1 MATRSADSIGNS
13 EVFRAKLP
21 AESHSAVHRFLI
33 ATLAW
38 WALAALLVSGSGLF
52 AQLPTPLLPIP
63 VALGI
68 FIPVLVYARSEAF
81 RVYIHAAD
89 LRNLTLFHVWRV
101 PAALAFF
108 YYGAQGLLPKTFVF
122 NAGWGD
128 LVAGVLAPV
137 VVFGLALG
145 GLAYVNRVR
154 RASFVGFH
162 SFSIADFILGSWDR
176 NRRCSVEQSP
186 DGNHATVSYGYDRA
200 VRCPRDRRSQPD
212 DPAPALC
219 EACLRSVTR

>member
-1 MATRSADSIGNS
+1 MTTRSAETVGNG
-13 EVFRAKLP
+13 EVFRAQMP
-21 AESHSAVHRFLI
+21 AESHSVVHRLLM
-33 ATLAW
+33 ATLAL

-81 RVYIHAAD
+81 RGYIHAAD

-108 YYGAQGLLPKTFVF
+108 YYGAQGLLPETFVF

-128 LVAGVLAPV
+128 LIAGVLAPI

-145 GLAYVNRVR
+145 GRPTWI
-154 RASFVGFH
+154 ASGAPA
-162 SFSIADFILGSWDR
+162 SSGSTY
-176 NRRCSVEQSP
+176 SP
-186 DGNHATVSYGYDRA
+186 SRTLFW
-200 VRCPRDRRSQPD
+200 RSG
-212 DPAPALC
+212 PAP
-219 EACLRSVTR
+219 SSPY